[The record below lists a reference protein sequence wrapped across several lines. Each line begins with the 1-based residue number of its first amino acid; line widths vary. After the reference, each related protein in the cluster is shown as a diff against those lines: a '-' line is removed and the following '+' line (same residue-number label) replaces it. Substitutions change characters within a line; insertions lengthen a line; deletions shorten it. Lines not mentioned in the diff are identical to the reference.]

1 MLISFALMGILQVP
15 IQSDVMFQQICQ
27 FFGPQI
33 DSDFAIQKQN
43 IEKKSDEMYEK
54 CYKDWLQE
62 GEIPVKK

>member
-1 MLISFALMGILQVP
+1 MSITFALMGILQVP
-15 IQSDVMFQQICQ
+15 IQSDIMFQQICQ

-33 DSDFAIQKQN
+33 DPDCAIQKQN

>member
-1 MLISFALMGILQVP
+1 MGILQVP

-27 FFGPQI
+27 FFDPQI